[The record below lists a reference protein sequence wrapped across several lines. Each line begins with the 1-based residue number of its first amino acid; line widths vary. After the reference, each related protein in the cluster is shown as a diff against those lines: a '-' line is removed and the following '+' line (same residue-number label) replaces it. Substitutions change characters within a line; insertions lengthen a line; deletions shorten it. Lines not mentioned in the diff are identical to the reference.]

1 MLDPSSS
8 EEESDQEMVRLPPT
22 VASNRRFVEE
32 DCVSQRSNAY
42 SQNFNDLQSLS
53 AVSRNSGSSTDNVS
67 VTGPGSGVSSGQLVY
82 HGSGQTSFAGRSA
95 SPSPS
100 LVSSDRGDTASVI
113 IRDTDIDRSLREEE
127 ERRRRVQLYVFLI
140 RCIAYPFN
148 AKQPTDMVRRQVKV
162 TKQQLQTVKER
173 FQVKPLDHFSIFRLT
188 AVSGYFMFLHA
199 KYLSVYI

>member
-8 EEESDQEMVRLPPT
+8 EEESDQELVRLPPT

-32 DCVSQRSNAY
+32 DSVSQRSNAY

-67 VTGPGSGVSSGQLVY
+67 VTGPSASSGQLVY
-82 HGSGQTSFAGRSA
+82 HGSGPASFAGRSA

-113 IRDTDIDRSLREEE
+113 IRDTEIDRSLREED

-162 TKQQLQTVKER
+162 TKQQLQTAKER
-173 FQVKPLDHFSIFRLT
+173 FQVKPFDHFNT
-188 AVSGYFMFLHA
+188 
-199 KYLSVYI
+199 

>member
-8 EEESDQEMVRLPPT
+8 EEESDQELVRLPPT
-22 VASNRRFVEE
+22 ALPNRRFVDE
-32 DCVSQRSNAY
+32 DSVSQRSNAY

-53 AVSRNSGSSTDNVS
+53 ATSRNSGSSIDNVS
-67 VTGPGSGVSSGQLVY
+67 VTGPGNAGSSCQMH
-82 HGSGQTSFAGRSA
+82 HGSIHTPIAGRSA

-100 LVSSDRGDTASVI
+100 LVSSDRGDTVSVI
-113 IRDTDIDRSLREEE
+113 NRDTEVDKSLREEE
-127 ERRRRVQLYVFLI
+127 ERRRRMQLYVFLI

-173 FQVKPLDHFSIFRLT
+173 FQVTIFSYCIVV
-188 AVSGYFMFLHA
+188 VSCQQ
-199 KYLSVYI
+199 